1 MNKLIKRVQ
10 GWLDWR
16 GITTQD
22 IIVATICM
30 GALLTMLTI
39 LIIAALS

>member
-16 GITTQD
+16 GITAQD
-22 IIVATICM
+22 IIVASVCM
-30 GALLTMLTI
+30 GALLTFLTMLIVAI
-39 LIIAALS
+39 LP